1 MRIAIDAREL
11 MGKPTGVGRYLASLL
26 TEWAQLPAAA
36 AHQFVLCAPGP
47 LDHPCTQAPNV
58 SVIFSPD
65 GGTGQVPQGGSRPEG
80 GRQGGTMWQQLTLPR
95 LVRAAKADLVFAP
108 AYSGPLAVRTPMVV
122 SVHDVSFVAH
132 PEWFSR
138 REGLQRRVIGR
149 WSARRATRI
158 LTFSD
163 FSKREIVRAFGVDA
177 GRVEVI
183 YHGVTA
189 FTGRAIDA
197 QESAPARA
205 PLILYAGSI
214 FNRRHIPEV
223 IDAFSRL
230 ADRHPGV
237 RLELVGENRT
247 LPFVDVT
254 ALIAASAVRD
264 RIQARSYVSDAELA
278 ALYAAAAAFVF
289 CSDYEG
295 FGLTPLEALAAGI
308 PIVVLDTEVTREI
321 YGPAARYV
329 SAPDPASIAAALE
342 AVLFDADERA
352 RILRA
357 AASVLGRYS
366 WRESAQRTL
375 QALLASV

>member
-1 MRIAIDAREL
+1 
-11 MGKPTGVGRYLASLL
+11 
-26 TEWAQLPAAA
+26 
-36 AHQFVLCAPGP
+36 
-47 LDHPCTQAPNV
+47 
-58 SVIFSPD
+58 
-65 GGTGQVPQGGSRPEG
+65 
-80 GRQGGTMWQQLTLPR
+80 
-95 LVRAAKADLVFAP
+95 
-108 AYSGPLAVRTPMVV
+108 MVV

-138 REGLQRRVIGR
+138 REGLQRRLIGR
-149 WSARRATRI
+149 LSARRATRI

-163 FSKREIVRAFGVDA
+163 FSKREIVRHVGVDA
-177 GRVEVI
+177 EKVDVI

-189 FTGRAIDA
+189 FTERAFGPHG
-197 QESAPARA
+197 SMRARA

-214 FNRRHIPEV
+214 FNRRHIPDV
-223 IDAFSRL
+223 IEAFSRL
-230 ADRHPGV
+230 AARYADL

-254 ALIAASAVRD
+254 ALIAASGASG
-264 RIQARSYVSDAELA
+264 RIRARSYVTDAALA
-278 ALYAAAAAFVF
+278 ALYGEAAAFVF

-329 SAPDPASIAAALE
+329 ATPDAGSIAAALE
-342 AVLFDADERA
+342 AVLFDPDERA
-352 RILRA
+352 RILSA
-357 AASVLGRYS
+357 ASSVLGRYS

-375 QALLASV
+375 QVLLASA